1 MHRRVD
7 LPDVGAHDGVEVH
20 PERHRVQLLAL
31 VQLVQE
37 HLQHACATLL
47 IHDEHNETRDYRLF
61 YGNFT
66 HNKPQSQRTPVHVN
80 HGYKHRN
87 TMATDR

>member
-37 HLQHACATLL
+37 HLQHACATKAAL
-47 IHDEHNETRDYRLF
+47 IWRAHVHDKAYDYTCRL
-61 YGNFT
+61 
-66 HNKPQSQRTPVHVN
+66 HNKP
-80 HGYKHRN
+80 
-87 TMATDR
+87 